1 MPDGLNFPR
10 DSFQSYYLSKGKL
23 DNIQFKHY
31 LIILVLFD
39 LQSSLVVA
47 CYNPLAHFNNGSL
60 TWDIKTRGREITT
73 IARYSIELI
82 AKSIAILSHIS
93 FSYLFWCSY
102 HFSFLQHLQIKCNV
116 PQKGQMTSQKLLKV
130 LDYCQL

>member
-10 DSFQSYYLSKGKL
+10 DSFESYYLSKGKL

-47 CYNPLAHFNNGSL
+47 GYNPLAHFNNGF
-60 TWDIKTRGREITT
+60 TNMGYK
-73 IARYSIELI
+73 
-82 AKSIAILSHIS
+82 
-93 FSYLFWCSY
+93 
-102 HFSFLQHLQIKCNV
+102 N
-116 PQKGQMTSQKLLKV
+116 KGT
-130 LDYCQL
+130 